1 MMAPDIFDTESPDD
15 RALWS
20 YFLSRAARD
29 EAVRPWGMAD
39 NHPFWSLYAPIAE
52 GNGDRP
58 FVVAQLGQSL
68 DGRIATPTGCS
79 HYINCPE
86 AIRHLHRLRALVDAV
101 VVGIG
106 TVISDDPQ
114 LTVRHATGNSPARVV
129 IDPAGRIPPDA
140 RLLAADGRQVFAIQ
154 NGEQARPHSVTAIPL
169 TAENGRIDPHAIV
182 ASLAGRGYRRLLIE
196 GGAHTVSA
204 FLAAGAVDR
213 LHLCI
218 APLIIG
224 SGARGIALPPIDKLD
239 SAVRPATAVHRI
251 GDDTLFDCELRAT
264 QRGGTASGTVS
275 LDLVER

>member
-1 MMAPDIFDTESPDD
+1 MAPDIFDIESPDD

-20 YFLSRAARD
+20 YFLRRAAGED
-29 EAVRPWGMAD
+29 ATRPPGIAD
-39 NHPFWSLYAPIAE
+39 DHPFWSLYAPIAE
-52 GNGDRP
+52 GNGDAP

-106 TVISDDPQ
+106 TAVSDDPQ
-114 LTVRHATGNSPARVV
+114 LTVRHIAGRSPARVV

-140 RLLAADGRQVFAIQ
+140 RLLAADGCAIFAIQ
-154 NGEQARPHSVTAIPL
+154 CGDQACPPSVTRIAL
-169 TAENGRIDPHAIV
+169 EAEDGHIEPRAIV
-182 ASLAGRGYRRLLIE
+182 AALAERGYRRLLIE

-224 SGARGIALPPIDKLD
+224 SGAHGIALPPIDKLNA
-239 SAVRPATAVHRI
+239 AVRPTTAVHRI
-251 GDDTLFDCELRAT
+251 GDDTLFDCDLRSAVA
-264 QRGGTASGTVS
+264 ASEVRR
-275 LDLVER
+275 LDLVES

>member
-1 MMAPDIFDTESPDD
+1 MAPDIFDTESPDD

-20 YFLSRAARD
+20 YFLRRATGG
-29 EAVRPWGMAD
+29 EAVRPLGIGD
-39 NHPFWSLYAPIAE
+39 DHPFWSLYAPIAE
-52 GNGDRP
+52 GNADAP

-86 AIRHLHRLRALVDAV
+86 AITHLHRLRALVDAV

-106 TVISDDPQ
+106 TVVSDDPQ
-114 LTVRHATGNSPARVV
+114 LTVRHAAGDSPARVV

-140 RLLAADGRQVFAIQ
+140 RLLAADGCPVFAIQ
-154 NGEQARPHSVTAIPL
+154 NGEQARPHCVTAIPL
-169 TAENGRIDPHAIV
+169 EADEGRIDPHAIV
-182 ASLAGRGYRRLLIE
+182 AALAARGYRRLLVE

-213 LHLCI
+213 LHVCI

-224 SGARGIALPPIDKLD
+224 SGARGIVLPPIDKLE
-239 SAVRPATAVHRI
+239 SAVRPATAVHRL
-251 GDDTLFDCELRAT
+251 GDDTLFDCELRPT
-264 QRGGTASGTVS
+264 KRGGTASGTPS
-275 LDLVER
+275 FDLVQG

>member
-1 MMAPDIFDTESPDD
+1 MAPDIFDIESPDD

-20 YFLSRAARD
+20 YFLRLAAGE
-29 EAVRPWGMAD
+29 EATRPLGIAD
-39 NHPFWSLYAPIAE
+39 DHPFWSLYAPIAE
-52 GNGDRP
+52 GNGDAP

-106 TVISDDPQ
+106 TAVSDDPQ
-114 LTVRHATGNSPARVV
+114 LTVRHVPGRSPARVV

-140 RLLAADGRQVFAIQ
+140 RLLAADGCAIFAIQ
-154 NGEQARPHSVTAIPL
+154 CGNQACPPSVIQIPL
-169 TAENGRIDPHAIV
+169 EAEDGHIEPRAI
-182 ASLAGRGYRRLLIE
+182 LAALVERGYRRLLIE

-224 SGARGIALPPIDKLD
+224 SGAHGIGLPPIDKLD
-239 SAVRPATAVHRI
+239 SAVRPTTAVHRI
-251 GDDTLFDCELRAT
+251 GDDTLFDCDLRSAVA
-264 QRGGTASGTVS
+264 ASTMRR
-275 LDLVER
+275 LDLVES